1 MHNIDTNLK
10 LCNCGKNRVLC
21 IYNSLNFFTLP
32 SSQASN
38 DPSYI
43 GVIVGVIFGIVGI
56 FIVIVLV
63 AVCVVFMLRLKSS
76 KKKSKWDI
84 ISARFNCKTDYVAFV
99 TMEGQHVQNNLS
111 VPRDLQQIE
120 EYDDLDTYIAPY
132 SQISQT
138 EMHSVLDKKPNT
150 GAKGYEKVVRQEDPV
165 SGIVLIANQQPVLYD
180 TIADGGRPIRPI
192 YETIDNQYGYVP
204 NENARREG
212 TLSRNPAG
220 IEEELR
226 SIYQGVVNRQYED
239 IPYVP
244 PGEKLNTLYDQL
256 ADKKCIEIPRAYLKQ
271 ESVLGTG
278 EFGDVFK
285 GVWETPY
292 GPQDVAIK
300 MLKSGSNEKDKINF
314 LKEAALMGQFRH
326 PHVIRLLGTVTV
338 VDPCMIV
345 LEFLAGKDLES
356 YLHDHRP
363 EPGVLPESSLP
374 FQLLKFCCEIADGM
388 KYLSNKGFIHRD
400 LATRNVLL
408 DKNLQC
414 KIADFGLSKTLQS
427 DSEYY
432 IAKGGRVP
440 VRWTAPEALHYKKYT
455 ISSDVW
461 SFGMTMYEIWSLG
474 EKPFSQMDA
483 LNVVKKLQR
492 EVSYVQPPPPGC
504 PRDMY
509 RLMVYCW
516 DRNHHSRPTFGA
528 IFGVLSGPPDSLLL
542 LPSDDLQQTKDPSK
556 AGQLG
561 MPLEFGEDLYQDLQH
576 YYNSDEA

>member
-1 MHNIDTNLK
+1 VQTSEGSDAPGAIN
-10 LCNCGKNRVLC
+10 V
-21 IYNSLNFFTLP
+21 
-32 SSQASN
+32 
-38 DPSYI
+38 
-43 GVIVGVIFGIVGI
+43 GVIVGAVLAGIVL
-56 FIVIVLV
+56 IVIAMALV
-63 AVCVVFMLRLKSS
+63 GCIVFLLYPKVTKEKQYVMF
-76 KKKSKWDI
+76 
-84 ISARFNCKTDYVAFV
+84 ARFRRDTSNVELVRTRRRDV
-99 TMEGQHVQNNLS
+99 TSMITLNSVQLA
-111 VPRDLQQIE
+111 
-120 EYDDLDTYIAPY
+120 EYDDPEAYVAGLPYEQPLLTTAPPLPP
-132 SQISQT
+132 SN
-138 EMHSVLDKKPNT
+138 DKKVDVYEPMTMQT
-150 GAKGYEKVVRQEDPV
+150 GDNLIVTNPHAISGGYETVVRQEDPV
-165 SGIVLIANQQPVLYD
+165 SGVVLTSNGQTALYD
-180 TIADGGRPIRPI
+180 TMTDGGQPMQVV
-192 YETIDNQYGYVP
+192 YETIESQYDYVP
-204 NENARREG
+204 DEVSRRQG
-212 TLSRNPAG
+212 TLPRRPTG
-220 IEEELR
+220 LEEELKRIYEGVTR
-226 SIYQGVVNRQYED
+226 SEYED
-239 IPYVP
+239 IPFVP

-256 ADKKCIEIPRAYLKQ
+256 ANKKCIEIPRVYLKQ

-292 GPQDVAIK
+292 GPQDVAMK